1 MLGEA
6 FLFEVSEKIVSLPD
20 KANCNMS
27 NEKKSIKDWAVEDR
41 PREKMMAKG
50 KAALTDA
57 ELIAILIGSG
67 NSKQTA
73 VGLASS
79 VLDSVGNNLITLS
92 DLSLD
97 DWTRHPG
104 IGPAKAITVMA
115 GLELGRRLLSTEA
128 IRPDSLKNSRDAYK
142 RLLPY
147 IDDFSQ
153 EHFLVVYMN
162 TAQTILKIECVS
174 VGGMT
179 HTVADPRVVF
189 RNAVVMGATKIIIAH
204 NHPSGRLKPSAEDV
218 QLTKKFK
225 ASGNLLDIR
234 VMDHIIF
241 SRGDYYSFLERG
253 DMDE

>member
-1 MLGEA
+1 
-6 FLFEVSEKIVSLPD
+6 
-20 KANCNMS
+20 MS
-27 NEKKSIKDWAVEDR
+27 NEKKSIKDWALEDR

-50 KAALTDA
+50 KAALSDA

-67 NSKQTA
+67 NSEQTA
-73 VGLASS
+73 VGLAGS

-115 GLELGRRLLSTEA
+115 GLELGRRLLSSEA
-128 IRPDSLKNSRDAYK
+128 LQPDHLKNPRDAYK

-147 IDDFSQ
+147 INDFSQ
-153 EHFLVVYMN
+153 EHFLVMYMD
-162 TAQTILKIECVS
+162 TAQTVLKIECVS
-174 VGGMT
+174 IGGVT

-189 RNAVVMGATKIIIAH
+189 RNAVGIGATKIIIAH

-218 QLTKKFK
+218 MLTKKFK
-225 ASGNLLDIR
+225 ASGNLLDIL
-234 VMDHIIF
+234 VIDHIIF
-241 SRGDYYSFLERG
+241 SRGDYYSFLEKG
-253 DMDE
+253 DMDD